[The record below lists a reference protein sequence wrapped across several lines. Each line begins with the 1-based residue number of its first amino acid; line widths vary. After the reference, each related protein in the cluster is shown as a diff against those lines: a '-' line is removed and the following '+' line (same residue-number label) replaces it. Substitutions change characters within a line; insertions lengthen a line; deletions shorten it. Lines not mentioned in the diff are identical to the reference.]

1 MFKER
6 LSQKLKFWESNL
18 RFMGKSGL
26 QAAFSRAV
34 HKTNRVLGT
43 AHESTVKKP
52 FRRALILR
60 SAALFAILYQFRLLA
75 ADLADTPV
83 FLASLLA
90 AFGTAFFLGRP
101 NSGGAAQKHR
111 PLGPLSALAAI
122 ALIPWALR
130 FFIAL
135 PRLFVPGTALA
146 LDSLLLNL
154 DRNSFVSLFPFYWA
168 AVTTWFSIRSR
179 NFLRGDII
187 AGAVLLLVIYS
198 IARAGDIELYRWPVF
213 MIAVFGG
220 IVFLQLG
227 ALLLSLPPAVKL
239 RKREALPA
247 ALTLLLLAFLGGLLF
262 LRPSQERAIEKGGG
276 LLEPKLFRFDFSQFL
291 RLESEISMKDDLV
304 LILKKDAE
312 DDHILFRRYVL
323 SGYSEKQG
331 FFRREDMDEAAHPQ
345 RQPDRPLRLP
355 GKEPFTNARI
365 TNQEFYLVNFDTTAF
380 IAMNDPFAVTP
391 YENWDTSSF
400 SSAYGAQSYTR
411 DFNPFELINAVDW
424 PLSAEKLGLSVEEY
438 RIYTEY
444 GGNNR
449 IAALAG
455 EITGGFTGY
464 WEKVQAVFEF
474 LKYGEYR
481 YSLKPGIAH
490 DGDQLGFFL
499 FTSKK
504 GYCSYYAFSMA
515 LLLRS
520 LGIPA
525 RVAAGFFIDPS
536 TNAFDYYPVRS
547 DMAHAWVEVPF
558 PGYGWVEYDPTTDQL
573 AEGEEFRFSSGVD
586 QNLFE
591 RLMREIL
598 ENHDRLRPKEEG
610 EAAVPPRGLSS
621 LVRSAGVFLRN
632 FWPPLCLFFLA
643 LLFLF
648 LRCGPL
654 LVSRLTGNP
663 RRGAIRLWRHTRR
676 RLALGGRRKDPRY
689 AEAEWA
695 RELEA
700 SIPGV
705 YALYQG
711 LAAARYAPEFT
722 PEDLRCFRKQYLM
735 FSTAYRK
742 AISPGRRLLAWV
754 LPPLALILAP
764 GGEQRNSPGGGGA
777 AGGGKNR
784 SALILLIA
792 FLLLIPGGDKT
803 NAQNQEAGPDRLF
816 NGALDAEKAELWER
830 AIMLYTQG
838 REQYPQDPRFPL
850 ALGNLYYYR
859 DLYSLAWDE
868 YRRTERLLPGSPD
881 LLYRLSRCAGYLNR
895 DRLSVDYLEQFLA
908 VNPDNREAIGNL
920 GWMYY
925 KVHRLEDGERLLIGA
940 IERLG
945 EDSDFAMTLGTLY
958 SDMFR
963 YEEAKK
969 WYQKAIAAGERL
981 GDRVFTA
988 VAHYNLS
995 ILETRFNRFDLALKA
1010 TNDSLE
1016 SQNRAS
1022 GRLARG
1028 ELFLHR
1034 LDLSRALG
1042 DYEAAYEIDTSPL
1055 AKINLAQIYQISG
1068 RLEEARL
1075 YAEDCLKTGD
1085 LSWMLNYGIDPVR
1098 YQRDIRDILYKTY
1111 AGLAK
1116 TEKLTPYGRAGEKI
1130 RSWFRRIS
1138 YRFKAAVNRKLYQK
1152 YSLAAGNAYGIE
1164 TREGKGPHLDASIQ
1178 YYNAFES
1185 YPRRARGYL
1194 AEARSLETS
1203 LIPEMKPSYDLE
1215 EGILLRKKSRITAA
1229 LEGFDPVWERD
1240 MIARSY
1246 VELSKRETG
1255 TARRAAAAKL
1265 FAMNQGFVR
1274 QQGIKLPVEFQ
1285 IRFSEAPGGLRNTGR
1300 IAKRLTAAL
1309 KKAGFETA
1317 GKKDHPRFSLTISVS
1332 EDGGRNGAMTGT
1344 GELYDRER
1352 EILLLNQTLPIASP
1366 AAGDLCD
1373 FTRIL
1378 ASLVFHGGNP

>member
-1 MFKER
+1 VYNE
-6 LSQKLKFWESNL
+6 SVLK
-18 RFMGKSGL
+18 R
-26 QAAFSRAV
+26 
-34 HKTNRVLGT
+34 T
-43 AHESTVKKP
+43 
-52 FRRALILR
+52 FRWALILR

-90 AFGTAFFLGRP
+90 AFGTAFVLARRTR
-101 NSGGAAQKHR
+101 A
-111 PLGPLSALAAI
+111 LGPLSALAVI
-122 ALIPWALR
+122 ALVPWAVR

-135 PRLFVPGTALA
+135 PRFFVPGTALA

-154 DRNSFVSLFPFYWA
+154 DRNNFVSLFPFYWA
-168 AVTTWFSIRSR
+168 AATTWFSIRSR

-187 AGAVLLLVIYS
+187 AGAVLLLTLYS
-198 IARAGDIELYRWPVF
+198 IAQAGDIDLYRWPVL

-227 ALLLSLPPAVKL
+227 ALLLSLPPAIRL

-247 ALTLLLLAFLGGLLF
+247 ALALLLLVFFGGLFF
-262 LRPSQERAIEKGGG
+262 LRPSQEQAVEKGGG

-291 RLESEISMKDDLV
+291 RLESEISMNDDLV

-331 FFRREDMDEAAHPQ
+331 FFRREDLDERAHPQ
-345 RQPDRPLRLP
+345 RLPDRPLRLP
-355 GKEPFTNARI
+355 GKEPFSGAQI
-365 TNQEFYLVNFDTTAF
+365 TSQELYLVNFDSTAF

-391 YENWDTSSF
+391 YENWDASSF
-400 SSAYGAQSYTR
+400 NSAYGAQSYTR
-411 DFNPFELINAVDW
+411 NFNPFELINAADW
-424 PLSAEKLGLSVEEY
+424 PPSAERLGLSAEEY

-444 GGNNR
+444 GGDDR

-455 EITGGFTGY
+455 EIAGGFTGY

-481 YSLKPGIAH
+481 YSLKPGIAP
-490 DGDQLGFFL
+490 DGDQLGWFL
-499 FTSKK
+499 FNAKK

-536 TNAFDYYPVRS
+536 TDTFGYYPVRS

-558 PGYGWVEYDPTTDQL
+558 PGHGWVEYDPTSDTL
-573 AEGEEFRFSSGVD
+573 AEGEDFRFSSGVD

-598 ENHDRLRPKEEG
+598 ENHDRLRPREG
-610 EAAVPPRGLSS
+610 GGPPQELPAFVRAAG
-621 LVRSAGVFLRN
+621 AFLRTG
-632 FWPPLCLFFLA
+632 WPLLGLFFLA
-643 LLFLF
+643 LLFLL
-648 LRCGPL
+648 LRCGFL
-654 LVSRLTGNP
+654 LMSRLTGKP
-663 RRGAIRLWRHTRR
+663 RRGAVRLWRHVRR
-676 RLALGGRRKDPRY
+676 RLALGGRRKSPRQ
-689 AEAEWA
+689 AEAEWV

-700 SIPGV
+700 SIPGL
-705 YALYQG
+705 YALYRG
-711 LAAARYAPEFT
+711 FAAARYAPEFT
-722 PEDLRCFRKQYLM
+722 PEDLRSFREQYRI
-735 FSTAYRK
+735 FSASCRK
-742 AISPGRRLLAWV
+742 AVSPARRLLAWV
-754 LPPLALILAP
+754 FPPLALLLGP
-764 GGEQRNSPGGGGA
+764 GAKRGRSGA
-777 AGGGKNR
+777 L
-784 SALILLIA
+784 LILLTA
-792 FLLLIPGGDKT
+792 FFFLPGGDRT
-803 NAQNQEAGPDRLF
+803 SAQNQETGPDSLF
-816 NGALDAEKAELWER
+816 NGALDAENAELWER

-838 REQYPQDPRFPL
+838 REQYPLDPRFPL

-859 DLYSLAWDE
+859 GLYRLAWDE
-868 YRRTERLLPGSPD
+868 YRRAETLLPGSPD
-881 LLYRLSRCAGYLNR
+881 LLYQLSRCAGYLNR
-895 DRLSVDYLEQFLA
+895 DRLSVDYLERFLA
-908 VNPDNREAIGNL
+908 VNPGNREAIGNL

-925 KVHRLEDGERLLIGA
+925 KVHRLGDGERLLTGA

-963 YEEAKK
+963 YEEAKQ

-995 ILETRFNRFDLALKA
+995 ILETRFNRFDLALEA
-1010 TNDSLE
+1010 TNASLA

-1028 ELFLHR
+1028 ELFLRR

-1111 AGLAK
+1111 SGLAE
-1116 TEKLTPYGRAGEKI
+1116 TEKSTPYGRAGEKI
-1130 RSWFRRIS
+1130 RSWFRLVS
-1138 YRFKAAVNRKLYQK
+1138 FRFRAAVNRKLYQK
-1152 YSLAAGNAYGIE
+1152 YSLAAGNAYQIE
-1164 TREGKGPHLDASIQ
+1164 LDEGKRPHLDAYIQ

-1185 YPRRARGYL
+1185 YPRRALSYL
-1194 AEARSLETS
+1194 SEARNLETS
-1203 LIPEMKPSYDLE
+1203 LVPAMKPSYDLE
-1215 EGILLRKKSRITAA
+1215 EGVLLRKKSLISAA

-1240 MIARSY
+1240 MISRSY
-1246 VELSKRETG
+1246 GELSKRG
-1255 TARRAAAAKL
+1255 TPAERRAAAAEL
-1265 FAMNQGFVR
+1265 FVLNRGFVR
-1274 QQGIKLPVEFQ
+1274 QQGLKLPVELQ
-1285 IRFSEAPGGLRNTGR
+1285 IRFSETPGGKAGQ
-1300 IAKRLTAAL
+1300 IAKRLDGAL

-1317 GKKDHPRFSLTISVS
+1317 GMDSRPRFSLTISVS
-1332 EDGGRNGAMTGT
+1332 EGEGGTGAMTGT

-1352 EILLLNQTLPIASP
+1352 GIPVLRRTLPLESP
-1366 AAGDLCD
+1366 ALGDICD
-1373 FTRIL
+1373 FARIF
-1378 ASLVFHGGNP
+1378 ASLVFQSGGNP